1 MKNFEFTKFF
11 VTIFVAIF
19 AATGILTLNSCQ
31 EDEQAQARVA
41 MMADTTEV
49 FLGYAHES
57 SLTHRLDTVRRTVVS
72 DEMEALLKVWQTE
85 DGERSHL
92 MYNNTANP
100 VFNAKSLLRYEE
112 YSITEDQLN
121 PKVIATWLARSSKDN
136 MEIDT
141 LYVDFADGQRDSIP
155 MDITSFETEVGGHPY
170 YHGTVTVVDAKFV
183 SLTNYPIETR
193 ATRAGVRRAPYVAKS
208 VNTEYKALVTLKEK
222 NVHGDG
228 ISPKTFDVPVYAY
241 AIRHIMK
248 DDAISKITVENKNRV
263 VLTDSTERC
272 SFDKVTTFES
282 GDVTRESIQI
292 ELKREFKGI
301 DTYEKTVSNFDFS
314 FNRSKGIAKGTDAAV
329 REDGKWLVSG
339 RTDRYAATITN
350 GVAADMITTDY
361 SLYHERAVYTDGDFV
376 VEFGYE
382 DVRCNELETTVN
394 KIESN
399 EAGKSKALEHN
410 KIQTVYIGH
419 PQDLAED
426 VILVMTSKLVTGYE
440 IANPLLKVYNDSV
453 VATLDF
459 ITKFSDGTKDTEH
472 ERFSA
477 PRSLVCTTDW
487 SSTQIAATQTTDET
501 IAITTTSS
509 NDKKQGYWKF
519 TEQTRRLDNYAHLSD
534 DSKQHNSWTAIVP
547 NSISYTREGK
557 THDFGV
563 LAFAATHVKATLV
576 STGKTSGGE
585 SYKYTEEIKVRY
597 QDNNQNIT
605 APGKLLVNGSEIRG
619 YEIRDKKLVVDNDK
633 VTASLTFVTVF
644 MNGTEDKDP
653 VSKTFPRSLKLNTN
667 WTAIETATA
676 NQTTGQPTVTKTGS
690 QSKTDNEW
698 KWNEETR
705 SITTVATLA
714 SSKQNN
720 NWTSVDPNN
729 IVFTRNGQMV
739 DFGTL
744 SFNAVYV
751 NATTVLKNKTGL
763 VETYD
768 YANTISVNF
777 GDNMQTT
784 TAPGTIRI
792 ERAKEVTGHEI
803 RDAKMVISDND
814 VTCSLT
820 FVTLWNDGTE
830 TTEAVNKSFP
840 RTLNPYTNW
849 TANANN
855 GNEQTGAAAIEDFV
869 KKNMTEGNW
878 SYVREERDI
887 ITKVTLSGSTKENG
901 WTSVEPNSIVYT
913 REGKTHAF
921 GEINFNA
928 KEDGHSAV
936 LGNSSATL
944 DVYNYTDKL
953 TVTFGSNTKS
963 STAPGTINVKKEIV
977 PVGYEIVNQKLDVQQ
992 NGVTASLD
1000 FVTKFSD
1007 GTSTSEKM
1015 QKFFARRFEV
1025 ITNWNSVETSNSQ
1038 STGAATVTLNNS
1050 ENKKDGDWS
1059 YVNETRS
1066 ISTTATLAGSTQKN
1080 GWQSVDPNA
1089 ITFTKNG
1096 KTYSFQTLS
1105 FNASETG
1112 ANVSKTSEDDDKT
1125 VYSYKDNIS
1134 VMFGGNQFA
1143 SSAPGKIT
1151 VNKPWDSDFPKE
1163 WGKFVACKFTV
1174 APDENRKTWVYTWSM
1189 HFEHGTLPVVVRK
1202 SASEAEINQ
1211 SYFTSETD
1219 SRLNGG
1225 YYLKSKKAWVNTI
1238 ADNGTDWMEWLNTAN
1253 QNQGNMAY
1261 STATAWGWDNGA
1273 QTGGHPSVFTNRF
1286 TAKIT
1291 NGGLVLTIYKEGKE
1305 FASYKAGK

>member
-1 MKNFEFTKFF
+1 MKLANGKP
-11 VTIFVAIF
+11 V
-19 AATGILTLNSCQ
+19 
-31 EDEQAQARVA
+31 
-41 MMADTTEV
+41 
-49 FLGYAHES
+49 LGYRYETGLVHHWDS
-57 SLTHRLDTVRRTVVS
+57 TRRTSVR
-72 DEMEALLKVWQTE
+72 DEMDALLKVWQTNQE
-85 DGERSHL
+85 DGKEYLLH
-92 MYNNTANP
+92 NNTVNP
-100 VFNAKSLLRYEE
+100 VMKAASFLRYNE

-121 PKVIATWLARSSKDN
+121 PKVIASWLARSSNDKN
-136 MEIDT
+136 ELDT
-141 LYVDFADGQRDSIP
+141 LYIDFADGQRDSIP
-155 MDITSFETEVGGHPY
+155 IDISSFDDVEVGGSM
-170 YHGTVTVVDAKFV
+170 YHYGTLTVTDARFV
-183 SLTNYPIETR
+183 SLTNLPVETR
-193 ATRAGVRRAPYVAKS
+193 STRAGVRRAPYVAHS
-208 VNTEYKALVTLKEK
+208 VNTEYKAMLTLRETLSGENVTPQVFE
-222 NVHGDG
+222 
-228 ISPKTFDVPVYAY
+228 VPVYAY
-241 AIRHIMK
+241 AVRHIMK
-248 DDAISKITVENKNRV
+248 DDAAKSVTIENKNRV
-263 VLTDSTERC
+263 ILTDSTERC

-301 DTYEKTVSNFDFS
+301 DTYEKAVSNFDFT
-314 FNRSKGIAKGTDAAV
+314 FNRSKGVSKGTDAAV

-339 RTDRYAATITN
+339 RTDRYSATITN
-350 GVAADMITTDY
+350 GVSADMITTDY
-361 SLYHERAVYTDGDFV
+361 SLYHERAVYTDGDFI

-382 DVRCNELETTVN
+382 DVRCSELGTTVN

-399 EAGKSKALEHN
+399 EAGKAKALEHN
-410 KIQTVYIGH
+410 RIQTVYIGH
-419 PQDLAED
+419 TQDLSED
-426 VILVMTSKLVTGYE
+426 VILVMTSKLVSGYE
-440 IANPLLKVYNDSV
+440 IANPNLKVYNDSV

-459 ITKFSDGTKDTEH
+459 VTKYSDGTKDTEH

-487 SSTQIAATQTTDET
+487 SSTQVAATQTTDET
-501 IAITTTSS
+501 VSITTTSS
-509 NDKKQGYWKF
+509 NEKKQGYWKF

-563 LAFAATHVKATLV
+563 LAFAATHTRSSLV

-597 QDNNQNIT
+597 QDNNQATT

-633 VTASLTFVTVF
+633 VTASLTFVTIF

-653 VSKTFPRSLKLNTN
+653 VSKTFPRSLKVNTN
-667 WTAIETATA
+667 WSAVETASST
-676 NQTTGQPTVTKTGS
+676 QTTGQPTVTKTGS
-690 QSKTDNEW
+690 QAKTDNEW
-698 KWNEETR
+698 RWNEETR
-705 SITTVATLA
+705 SITSIATLT

-720 NWTSVDPNN
+720 NWTSVDPNS
-729 IVFTRNGQMV
+729 IVFTRNGQTV

-744 SFNAVYV
+744 AFSATYV
-751 NATTVLKNKTGL
+751 NASVVLKGKSGL

-768 YANTISVNF
+768 YTNTINVTFS
-777 GDNMQTT
+777 DNMQST

-830 TTEAVNKSFP
+830 TTEPVNKSFP

-849 TANANN
+849 TVEASN
-855 GNEQTGAAAIEDFV
+855 GNEQTGAANVEDLV
-869 KKNMTEGNW
+869 NKNMTDGNW

-887 ITKVTLSGSTKENG
+887 VTKVTLAGSTKENG

-921 GEINFNA
+921 GNINFNA

-953 TVTFGSNTKS
+953 TVTYGSNTKS

-977 PVGYEIVNQKLDVQQ
+977 PVGYEIVNQNLVVQQ

-1015 QKFFARRFEV
+1015 SKFFARRFEV
-1025 ITNWNSVETSNSQ
+1025 VTNWSSYETSNSQ
-1038 STGAATVTLNNS
+1038 TTGAATVTLDNS
-1050 ENKKDGDWS
+1050 ENKQDGDWRF
-1059 YVNETRS
+1059 VNETRS
-1066 ISTTATLAGSTQKN
+1066 ISTTATLAGSSQRN
-1080 GWQSVDPNA
+1080 GWLSVDPNN

-1096 KTYSFQTLS
+1096 KTYTFSPLS

-1112 ANVSKTSEDDDKT
+1112 ANVSKTSEDDDAT
-1125 VYSYKDNIS
+1125 VYTYKDNIS
-1134 VMFGGNQFA
+1134 VIFGSNSFN

-1151 VNKPWDSDFPKE
+1151 VNKPWNPDFPKE
-1163 WGKFVACKFTV
+1163 WGKFVDCKFTV
-1174 APDENRKTWVYTWSM
+1174 APDENRKNWVYTWSL
-1189 HFEHGTLPVVVRK
+1189 HFEHGTLPVVVRRN
-1202 SASEAEINQ
+1202 ANEAEINQ

-1225 YYLKSKKAWVNTI
+1225 YYTKASKKWLNTI
-1238 ADNGTDWMEWLNTAN
+1238 ASDGKDWMEWLNTAN
-1253 QNQGNMAY
+1253 QNQGNMSY
-1261 STATAWGWDNGA
+1261 STATAWGWDEGA
-1273 QTGGHPSVFTNRF
+1273 QSGGHPSVFTNRF

>member
-1 MKNFEFTKFF
+1 MRFSRYFL
-11 VTIFVAIF
+11 VVFVAIF
-19 AATGILTLNSCQ
+19 MAAGILTSCQ
-31 EDEQAQARVA
+31 EDEMAKARVTS
-41 MMADTTEV
+41 MADTTEV
-49 FLGYAHES
+49 YLGYAHEALLVHHWDS
-57 SLTHRLDTVRRTVVS
+57 TRRVS
-72 DEMEALLKVWQTE
+72 VEDPMDASLKVWQTE
-85 DGERSHL
+85 DGAKTHL
-92 MYNNTANP
+92 ICNNMVNP
-100 VFNAKSLLRYEE
+100 VLKAKSGVRYAE
-112 YSITEDQLN
+112 YNVTEDQLN
-121 PKVIATWLARSSKDN
+121 PKVTATWLARSTGDN
-136 MEIDT
+136 TELDT
-141 LYVDFADGQRDSIP
+141 LFVDFSDGQRDSIP
-155 MDITSFETEVGGHPY
+155 VDITSFETEVNGNKY
-170 YHGTVTVVDAKFV
+170 QYGTLTVVDANFV
-183 SLTNYPIETR
+183 SLTNLPLETR
-193 ATRAGVRRAPYVAKS
+193 ATRAGAMRAPYVANT
-208 VNTEYKALVTLKEK
+208 VNTEYKVMLKVREK
-222 NVHGDG
+222 NVHGDNVT
-228 ISPKTFDVPVYAY
+228 PKTFDVPVYAY
-241 AIRHIMK
+241 ATRHILK
-248 DDAISKITVENKNRV
+248 DDAIKSIVAENKNRV

-272 SFDKVTTFES
+272 SFEKVITYES
-282 GDVTRESIQI
+282 GDVIREPIQI
-292 ELKREFKGI
+292 ILNREFKGI
-301 DTYEKTVSNFDFS
+301 DTYEKTVSNFDFT
-314 FNRSKGIAKGTDAAV
+314 FNRAKGVSKGTDAAV

-350 GVAADMITTDY
+350 GVAADVITTDY
-361 SLYHERAVYTDGDFV
+361 SLYHERAVYTDSTFV

-382 DVRCNELETTVN
+382 DVRCNELETTVT
-394 KIESN
+394 KQESS

-419 PQDLAED
+419 TQDLAED

-440 IANPLLKVYNDSV
+440 IANPLLKVFNDSV
-453 VATLDF
+453 TATLDF
-459 ITKFSDGTKDTEH
+459 ITKYSDGTKETEH

-509 NDKKQGYWKF
+509 NEKKQGYWKF

-534 DSKQHNSWTAIVP
+534 ASKQHNSWTAVVP

-563 LAFAATHVKATLV
+563 LAFAATHTKATLV

-597 QDNNQNIT
+597 QDNNQSIT
-605 APGKLLVNGSEIRG
+605 APGKLLVNGSEVRG
-619 YEIRDKKLVVDNDK
+619 FEIRDKKLVVENDK

-644 MNGTEDKDP
+644 MNGTEDKDM
-653 VSKTFPRSLKLNTN
+653 VSKTFPRSLKVNTN
-667 WTAIETATA
+667 WTAIEKTTAD
-676 NQTTGQPTVTKTGS
+676 QTTGQPTVTKTGS
-690 QSKTDNEW
+690 QSKTDDEW

-720 NWTSVDPNN
+720 NWTSVDPNS
-729 IVFTRNGQMV
+729 IVFTRNGQTA

-744 SFNAVYV
+744 AFSAAYV
-751 NATTVLKNKTGL
+751 NATAVQTSKSGL
-763 VETYD
+763 VEVYD
-768 YANTISVNF
+768 YTNAISVSL
-777 GDNMQTT
+777 GDNIQTT
-784 TAPGTIRI
+784 TAPGTIRV
-792 ERAKEVTGHEI
+792 EKDKVVTDHEI
-803 RDAKMVISDND
+803 RDAKMVISDNSVD
-814 VTCSLT
+814 CSLT

-830 TTEAVNKSFP
+830 TTEPVNKSFP
-840 RTLNPYTNW
+840 RTLSPYTNW
-849 TANANN
+849 TVEAKD
-855 GNEQTGAAAIEDFV
+855 GNEQTGAANVVDFV
-869 KKNMTEGNW
+869 KKNMTDGDW

-887 ITKVTLSGSTKENG
+887 VTKVVVAGLTKENG
-901 WTSVEPNSIVYT
+901 WTSVEPNSIVFT

-921 GEINFNA
+921 GEVNFNA

-977 PVGYEIVNQKLDVQQ
+977 PVGYEIINQNLDVQQ

-1007 GTSTSEKM
+1007 GSTTSEKIS
-1015 QKFFARRFEV
+1015 KFFARRFEV
-1025 ITNWNSVETSNSQ
+1025 LTNWSSVETSNSQ
-1038 STGAATVTLNNS
+1038 NTGAATVTLNNS

-1066 ISTTATLAGSTQKN
+1066 INTTATLAGSTQNN
-1080 GWQSVDPNA
+1080 GWKSVDPNA

-1096 KTYSFQTLS
+1096 QTYSFQTLS
-1105 FNASETG
+1105 FDASETG
-1112 ANVSKTSEDDDKT
+1112 ANVNKTGEDDDKT
-1125 VYSYKDNIS
+1125 VYSYTDNIS
-1134 VMFGGNQFA
+1134 VTFGSNNFA
-1143 SSAPGKIT
+1143 SQAPGKIT

-1189 HFEHGTLPVVVRK
+1189 HFENGTLPVVVRK
-1202 SASEAEINQ
+1202 NASEAEINQ

-1238 ADNGTDWMEWLNTAN
+1238 AGDGTDWMEWLNTAN

-1261 STATAWGWDNGA
+1261 STATAWGWDDGA
-1273 QTGGHPSVFTNRF
+1273 RTNGHPSVFTNRF

-1291 NGGLVLTIYKEGKE
+1291 NNGLVLTIYKEGKE